1 VTGAGVEANGRAPW
15 EGPTIDAARGLRGTA
30 ALGSGSSLELEVLL
44 KGRCCVGIEW
54 PDFLENQLYEDRLA
68 EFKQNCAESGLGRMY
83 RKLGRTRPVA
93 TLLSKPGRIGHSW
106 N

>member
-1 VTGAGVEANGRAPW
+1 MQREGCAGPQRWGVVRLWNWKCFSKTVVVWGSNG
-15 EGPTIDAARGLRGTA
+15 
-30 ALGSGSSLELEVLL
+30 
-44 KGRCCVGIEW
+44 
-54 PDFLENQLYEDRLA
+54 PDFLENQPYEDRLA

>member
-1 VTGAGVEANGRAPW
+1 MQREGCAGPQRWGVVRLWNQECFSRAVALRKSNG
-15 EGPTIDAARGLRGTA
+15 T
-30 ALGSGSSLELEVLL
+30 
-44 KGRCCVGIEW
+44 
-54 PDFLENQLYEDRLA
+54 DFLENKLYENRSA

-93 TLLSKPGRIGHSW
+93 TLLSKPGGIGHSW